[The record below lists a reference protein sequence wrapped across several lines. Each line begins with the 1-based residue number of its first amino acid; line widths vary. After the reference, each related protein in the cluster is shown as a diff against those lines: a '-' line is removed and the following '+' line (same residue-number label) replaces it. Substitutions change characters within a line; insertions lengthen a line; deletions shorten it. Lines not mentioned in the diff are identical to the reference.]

1 MSASPLKTDQELV
14 RNALADRHAFAA
26 LVTKYEA
33 PLRRYV
39 KRLGIN
45 SAEDA
50 DDVLQEAFIKAYV
63 NLNDYDPSLPF
74 GAWMY
79 RITHNE
85 SISLFRKQRVRP
97 HTVETEEELVIFEN
111 IADATDIHA
120 EIDKKLLKVAV
131 HKALAG
137 IGEQYRSVLVLR
149 FLEEKSYDEIA
160 DILQIPSGTVATY
173 ISRGKRE
180 LKDSL
185 LKEFISTDV

>member
-1 MSASPLKTDQELV
+1 MPTSALKTDQELV
-14 RNALADRHAFAA
+14 RESIVDRHAFAA
-26 LVTKYEA
+26 LVAKYEA
-33 PLRRYV
+33 PLRRYM

-45 SAEDA
+45 SPEDA

-85 SISLFRKQRVRP
+85 TISHFRKQRVRP
-97 HTVETEEELVIFEN
+97 RVVETEEDLVLFEN
-111 IADATDIHA
+111 IVDTTDIPA
-120 EIDKKLLKVAV
+120 EIDKKILKAAV
-131 HKALAG
+131 YKALAG
-137 IGEQYRSVLVLR
+137 IAEQYRNVLVLR

-160 DILQIPSGTVATY
+160 EILQIPSGTVATY

-180 LKDSL
+180 LKDI
-185 LKEFISTDV
+185 LKKFTSADV

>member
-1 MSASPLKTDQELV
+1 MPVFAHKTDQELV
-14 RNALADRHAFAA
+14 QESLADRHAFAA
-26 LVTKYEA
+26 LVAKYEA

-45 SAEDA
+45 SPEDA

-85 SISLFRKQRVRP
+85 TISHFRKQRVRP
-97 HTVETEEELVIFEN
+97 RTVETEEDLAIFEN
-111 IADATDIHA
+111 IADGSDIPAETDKQI
-120 EIDKKLLKVAV
+120 LKVAV
-131 HKALAG
+131 HKSLAALP
-137 IGEQYRSVLVLR
+137 EQYRNVLVLR

-160 DILQIPSGTVATY
+160 EILQIPSGTVATY

-180 LKDSL
+180 LKDM
-185 LKEFISTDV
+185 LKKFTSADV